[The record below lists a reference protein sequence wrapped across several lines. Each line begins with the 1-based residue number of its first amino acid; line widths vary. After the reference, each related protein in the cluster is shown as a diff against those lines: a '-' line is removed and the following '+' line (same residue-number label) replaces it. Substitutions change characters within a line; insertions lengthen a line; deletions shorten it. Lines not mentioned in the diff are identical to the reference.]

1 MKILLVTDA
10 YTHLTNGVAVVVAT
24 LYNTFRAKGHDV
36 RVLTVSGDRS
46 AHRDGDVFYMPS
58 IKVPLYPDLRMSLV
72 HRHPFLTELKEWK
85 PDIVHIHSEASASRM
100 AKSIAKAT
108 GARIVMTWHTDY
120 AKFAFHNHYSAG
132 IVRFSAKNLMKAAYH
147 GTSII
152 TVPSYKAK
160 RLLDSYG
167 LKHPN
172 VVIPNGIILG
182 RFQKPLNDDEKVKL
196 REQYHIPQDS
206 KVLVIVSRL
215 STEKNISEIIEFF
228 PSLLKEEP
236 KLHLLIAGIGPDKR
250 HLEQFSEQLGLSEKV
265 TFVGF
270 VPPEETYR
278 CYKLGTAFFSAST
291 FEMHSLTYL
300 EAMACGL
307 PLVCRDDPCLEGVLT
322 DGFNGYIYQTKE
334 EFVTKTLRLLQDEA
348 LCQEMSEHSLARSA
362 NFSEEAFADKMLALY
377 RQLISLNDTKKK
389 AKKSQ

>member
-46 AHRDGDVFYMPS
+46 AHHEGDVYYMPS
-58 IKVPLYPDLRMSLV
+58 FKVPLYPDVRMSLV

-120 AKFAFHNHYSAG
+120 AKFAFHNHYSMG
-132 IVRFSAKNLMKAAYH
+132 IVHFSAKNLMKAAYH

-160 RLLDSYG
+160 RLLDGYG

-172 VVIPNGIILG
+172 VVIPNGIILS
-182 RFQKPLNDDEKVKL
+182 RFQKELTDEDKHKML
-196 REQYHIPQDS
+196 EQYHIPQDS
-206 KVLVIVSRL
+206 KIMVIVSRL
-215 STEKNISEIIEFF
+215 SAEKNISEIIEFF
-228 PSLLKEEP
+228 PSLLEKEP
-236 KLHLLIAGIGPDKR
+236 KLHLLIAGIGPDKH
-250 HLEQFSEQLGLSEKV
+250 HLEQLRDQLGLSQHI

-278 CYKLGTAFFSAST
+278 CYKLGRIFFSAST

-307 PLVCRDDPCLEGVLT
+307 PLVCRDDTCLEGVLT
-322 DGFNGYIYQTKE
+322 DGFNGYIYHDKE
-334 EFVTKTLRLLQDEA
+334 EFVTKTLRLLQDDA
-348 LCQEMSEHSLARSA
+348 LCGEMSAHSLQRSE

-377 RQLISLNDTKKK
+377 RQLLSLDHPAKRRKKK
-389 AKKSQ
+389 